1 MRHHTD
7 CILGPRD
14 AAFKTV
20 DDERRREDGAAGMA
34 NASDYSDEFAFNDK
48 DGVSESQ
55 EVSPDDAEGLED
67 PNDLAIAA
75 LLESTLSTAPVAGY
89 THNFYRYP
97 ARFSPQF
104 ARKAIETFSEPGD
117 TVVDPFMGGATSA
130 VEALLL
136 GRKFVGCDIN
146 PLSVFLGKVKTT
158 PLSSRDREAILIWGM
173 GLADRVNL
181 HTETSRHEKWERY
194 QRNVPW
200 WIRKTLE
207 MALDSL
213 EDFRSSKQR
222 RFARCTLLRAAQ
234 WALDCREE
242 LPSTEAFLTKHRE
255 TVHLMLEETHSFGK
269 KLRES
274 FQMPPCWVWRHRRLM
289 CRSAEGIDE
298 DGRIPKDWIPPRLV
312 LTSPPYVGVHILYH
326 RWQVQGRRETPAAY
340 WLANCQDGQGEA
352 HYTFAGRRQKTLD
365 KYLATLGAC
374 FRSITK
380 LLDERSLVV
389 QLVAFSKPDEQ
400 LGPYLETLQEV
411 GLQEVRTSS
420 AERLWRTVP
429 NRKWYAKFRGTL
441 SSNKEVLLV
450 HRRSN

>member
-1 MRHHTD
+1 M
-7 CILGPRD
+7 
-14 AAFKTV
+14 V
-20 DDERRREDGAAGMA
+20 
-34 NASDYSDEFAFNDK
+34 NADDYSAFND
-48 DGVSESQ
+48 DQGDPTDFLESNP
-55 EVSPDDAEGLED
+55 PDAQSLDDLT
-67 PNDLAIAA
+67 DLAIAA
-75 LLESTLSTAPVAGY
+75 LLESALSTTPVTGY

-104 ARKAIETFSEPGD
+104 ARKAIETFSQPGD

-136 GRKFVGCDIN
+136 GRRFVGCDIN

-158 PLSSRDREAILIWGM
+158 PLSKRDREAVLTWGI
-173 GLADRVNL
+173 GLAGRVNL
-181 HTETSRHEKWERY
+181 HAETSRHEEWGRY
-194 QRNVPW
+194 QKNVPW

-207 MALDSL
+207 MALDSM
-213 EDFRSSKQR
+213 DGFQSSKQR

-234 WALDCREE
+234 WALDCRDE
-242 LPSTEAFLTKHRE
+242 LPSSEEFLAMHRE
-255 TVHLMLEETHSFGK
+255 TVHLMLEDTHSFGRT
-269 KLRES
+269 LRES
-274 FQMPPCWVWRHRRLM
+274 FATPPCGVWRHRRLM
-289 CRSAEGIDE
+289 CRSAAGIDE
-298 DGRIPKDWIPPRLV
+298 DGRIPKDWMPPRLV

-326 RWQVQGRRETPAAY
+326 RWQVQGRRETPAPY

-365 KYLATLGAC
+365 NYLATLAAC

-400 LGPYLETLQEV
+400 LGPYLDTLRTV
-411 GLQEVRTSS
+411 GLEEVRTSS
-420 AERLWRTVP
+420 VDRLWRTVP
-429 NRKWYAKFRGTL
+429 NRKWYAKVRGTL
-441 SSNKEVLLV
+441 SSSKEVLLV